1 MKSFPN
7 PSSLLER
14 LITGFRRFS
23 RNERIRGFSRYGFL
37 VFFSFCGVLSAQ
49 AQARYKTIG
58 LEKVN
63 EADTLRWCWA
73 DTWTQDGKRA
83 LQLAQLYTD
92 LFTQR
97 IQYQSNQVMQGMD
110 AKEALDEQD
119 AYWEG
124 LRKTYQDLLKQD
136 ISEEEKADIRK
147 LLAEIDKNKAES
159 KRQVS
164 QQVNNLAQEGRSGN
178 AGVNPADFSDERLLT
193 IKRNLRKYVLGRK
206 IWGFDR
212 VRDFRNGYA
221 AVGYTSDDDFGD
233 RWGFVNREGR
243 LAIPCVWNDVFNFNN
258 HRYYKTSVY
267 DNPQDEDD
275 RPWTSVRKGNLVG
288 MIDTTGQVR
297 VPVRFGFANRAQI
310 VFRQTEK
317 GELAPARDAKTGQ
330 WGLINRKGEWKVKPI
345 YKNEEDV
352 EL

>member
-1 MKSFPN
+1 M
-7 PSSLLER
+7 
-14 LITGFRRFS
+14 
-23 RNERIRGFSRYGFL
+23 NENIN
-37 VFFSFCGVLSAQ
+37 
-49 AQARYKTIG
+49 
-58 LEKVN
+58 EKVISGHKN
-63 EADTLRWCWA
+63 GIAVLCLTIALYVLATVGVVYFAILGESKDFTGLTITLMVIC
-73 DTWTQDGKRA
+73 
-83 LQLAQLYTD
+83 LLY
-92 LFTQR
+92 LCLGWICFLGLK
-97 IQYQSNQVMQGMD
+97 VLKPG
-110 AKEALDEQD
+110 EALDEQD

-136 ISEEEKADIRK
+136 ISDEEKADIRK

-159 KRQVS
+159 KRQVL

-212 VRDFRNGYA
+212 VRDFRNGFV

-288 MIDTTGQVR
+288 MIDTTGRVR